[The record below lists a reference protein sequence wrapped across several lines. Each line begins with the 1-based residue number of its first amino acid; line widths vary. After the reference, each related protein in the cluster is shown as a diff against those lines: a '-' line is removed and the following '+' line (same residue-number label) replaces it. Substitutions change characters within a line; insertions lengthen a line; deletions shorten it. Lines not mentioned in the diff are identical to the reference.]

1 MASTTLISLLTFAR
15 RSLAHGRHVALGL
28 GLVLVAGA
36 PARADD
42 TEIFTSRLPQ
52 ARPNI
57 LFILDTSGSMNTTVQ
72 TQNGFDPAQQY
83 SGSCERNVVYWR
95 MDIGTDP
102 DCNNG
107 YDNWFQPAQLVC
119 DAAAQALQT
128 RGIFNAEFAAQWD
141 PATATWVGLDA
152 TVKDQPVEC
161 AADAGRHG
169 PNASSPEVFA
179 ADTTQWTSDPT
190 QQFLFDRPFTDRDY
204 VIYSGNY
211 LNWLAS
217 GSTGGQTRLQ
227 IMQDVAS
234 NLVQTVSGVNVGLMR
249 YSNNGGSGEL
259 AAEGGMVTFPI
270 TPIET
275 ARNALEATIR
285 GYTADGFT
293 PLSETLFEAYQYFS
307 GGNVVFGANSVPMAS
322 ISTSRVQPGGTTYL
336 SPSAAQCQENFIV
349 YLTDGLPTR
358 DNSADVEIERL
369 TGTCDGTG
377 PGRCLDDLAGYMRN
391 TDLRDDSIVP
401 GEQTVTTYTVG
412 FGPAVAG
419 SALLAET
426 ASQGGGE
433 AFSASDTASLTR
445 TLTNIV
451 TDIQTRGT
459 TFSSPA
465 VAVNSFNRTETL
477 SDLYISVFEPGD
489 SFHWA
494 GNLKKY
500 RLLDGEIAD
509 ADGQLATDAQ
519 GFFADTA
526 RSFWSASAD
535 GAEVREGGAADQLTA
550 TRNVYTFLGTQA
562 QLSAN
567 PISDATDQQL
577 GLDQPGAPSR
587 ADLLNWARGAD
598 VRNSD
603 NNPATAVRKE
613 MGDPLHGRPAIVIYG
628 GTATDPEAVIY
639 VPTNDGYLH
648 AIDSRNGREL
658 WAFIPVDQLR
668 RLPGVFADTADSV
681 KHYGLD
687 GDVRAFKTDE
697 NRNGIV
703 DGNDRV
709 QIVFGMRRGGSNYYS
724 LNVTSKTNPRH
735 RWTIGPQQLPG
746 VGQTWSTPAF
756 ARVAVGNATQNA
768 DKLVLIF
775 GGGYD
780 TTQDNNL
787 GTTLYNTDTLGNRIY
802 MVDALSGNLLWYAG
816 GPGGT
821 DTPNLGPSDGAALSR
836 MNNSIP
842 AGIRVIDLDGDTF
855 ADRMYAADTGGR
867 VWRFDITF
875 DADLGTI
882 GVQTPDA
889 DDLVTGGVI
898 ASLGNAD
905 ATTHPIESTRR
916 FYHTPNV
923 ALVRRRGSEGY
934 FAISLGSGWRGHP
947 LDERIRDR
955 FYSLRDYSP
964 FNAISQADYNTRSVI
979 GDGDLVDITNII
991 DPPPT
996 IGAGAAGWRL
1006 ELRLPGGFRGEKV
1019 LAESRTFDNVVF
1031 FPTYLPA
1038 SSSATC
1044 GPVGSNRAY
1053 RVSVDDGRPL
1063 LDLNNDGLEEGDRY
1077 IDLAQRG
1084 GIAPEISFLFPRE
1097 DTSGGGNGGG
1107 NGGGSGGGPP
1117 RQPQLCSYGLQILTG
1132 FCGNAQ
1138 TPVRTYW
1145 QQTPRSPP

>member
-724 LNVTSKTNPRH
+724 LERHLEDESAPPLDHRAAAAARCRPDLVDAGVRARRGRQRHAERRQAGADLRRRIRHDAGQQPGDDALQYRYPRQPHLHGRCAERQSALVRGRPGRH
-735 RWTIGPQQLPG
+735 RYAQPRSVGRRGAEQDEQFDSRGNPG
-746 VGQTWSTPAF
+746 DRSRRRHFRRPDVRGGHRR
-756 ARVAVGNATQNA
+756 ARVALRHHFRRRPRHDRSPDPGCRRPR
-768 DKLVLIF
+768 DRRR
-775 GGGYD
+775 D
-780 TTQDNNL
+780 
-787 GTTLYNTDTLGNRIY
+787 RIAGQCRRDHPPDR
-802 MVDALSGNLLWYAG
+802 VDAPLLSH
-816 GPGGT
+816 T
-821 DTPNLGPSDGAALSR
+821 RRRSGPSPWLRGVLRNLAR
-836 MNNSIP
+836 
-842 AGIRVIDLDGDTF
+842 
-855 ADRMYAADTGGR
+855 
-867 VWRFDITF
+867 
-875 DADLGTI
+875 I
-882 GVQTPDA
+882 G
-889 DDLVTGGVI
+889 
-898 ASLGNAD
+898 
-905 ATTHPIESTRR
+905 
-916 FYHTPNV
+916 
-923 ALVRRRGSEGY
+923 
-934 FAISLGSGWRGHP
+934 
-947 LDERIRDR
+947 
-955 FYSLRDYSP
+955 
-964 FNAISQADYNTRSVI
+964 
-979 GDGDLVDITNII
+979 
-991 DPPPT
+991 
-996 IGAGAAGWRL
+996 
-1006 ELRLPGGFRGEKV
+1006 
-1019 LAESRTFDNVVF
+1019 LAR
-1031 FPTYLPA
+1031 P
-1038 SSSATC
+1038 SA
-1044 GPVGSNRAY
+1044 R
-1053 RVSVDDGRPL
+1053 
-1063 LDLNNDGLEEGDRY
+1063 
-1077 IDLAQRG
+1077 
-1084 GIAPEISFLFPRE
+1084 
-1097 DTSGGGNGGG
+1097 
-1107 NGGGSGGGPP
+1107 
-1117 RQPQLCSYGLQILTG
+1117 
-1132 FCGNAQ
+1132 
-1138 TPVRTYW
+1138 
-1145 QQTPRSPP
+1145 